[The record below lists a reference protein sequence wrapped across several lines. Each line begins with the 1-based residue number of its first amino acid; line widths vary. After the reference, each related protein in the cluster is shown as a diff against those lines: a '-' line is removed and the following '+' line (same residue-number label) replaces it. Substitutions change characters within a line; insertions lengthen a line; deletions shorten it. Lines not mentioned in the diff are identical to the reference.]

1 MQTHRA
7 AAVAC
12 GRRFLG
18 LDDFDGLG
26 PVGAVLAPVRGI
38 SGGRANEIAVS
49 AGAVRRLPLASVP
62 GLVRLAGSGRGAAA
76 LGAASAAS
84 ASATVAIFAGAN
96 GIARGGVGLAMA
108 AKFVEFLEFELAEH
122 FDACFAGELQFASRI
137 GVHHLILQPRFEERS
152 DGFDSSG
159 ELSCQD

>member
-62 GLVRLAGSGRGAAA
+62 GLVRLVGSGRGAAA
-76 LGAASAAS
+76 WGAASAAS

-108 AKFVEFLEFELAEH
+108 AELVELLEFELAEH
-122 FDACFAGELQFASRI
+122 FDACLARELQFASRV
-137 GVHHLILQPRFEERS
+137 GMHHLILQSGLEKRA
-152 DGFDSSG
+152 DGLDCSG
-159 ELSCQD
+159 KLSC